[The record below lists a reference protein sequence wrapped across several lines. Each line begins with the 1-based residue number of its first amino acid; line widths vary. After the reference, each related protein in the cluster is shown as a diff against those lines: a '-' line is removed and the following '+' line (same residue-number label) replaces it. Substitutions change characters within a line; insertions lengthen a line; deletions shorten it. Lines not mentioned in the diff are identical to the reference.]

1 MRNAKTRLLA
11 AGVAGVTALTLA
23 GCGQSKDDSA
33 SSDSGTT
40 LKMLVP
46 SYDDNVKELW
56 GEVID
61 GFKKENPNIDI
72 DLQVESWENI
82 NDVVRQNIQADK
94 APDILNID
102 SFTDFA
108 ADDLLYS
115 AKDVASKKTLDNIQ
129 DSFKEHAS
137 MEGTQYGLP
146 LFASA
151 RALFYNEDLF
161 KEAGITAPPKTWA
174 ELEKDAKAIKALG
187 KDGVDGYG
195 MPLGNEEA
203 QAEAAIWFFGA
214 GGGYGDENKITVDQ
228 KANVEAANFMQKLI
242 KEGATEANPGSA
254 QRTPLGKTFF
264 QGKLGMVVGL
274 PQYKKLIEEQNPKLN
289 YKIAPIPTKDGSEVT
304 LGVADHLMAFDNGA
318 DKQEAIKKF
327 FDYFYSDAAY
337 PKFVGTLGFIPI
349 TKSAGEAMKDD
360 PTTKEFIPLLPKAK
374 FYPFTNPKWQSVQ
387 GSIQSNIGKIATEDP
402 ATVLKQIQSESE
414 QD

>member
-214 GGGYGDENKITVDQ
+214 GGG
-228 KANVEAANFMQKLI
+228 
-242 KEGATEANPGSA
+242 
-254 QRTPLGKTFF
+254 
-264 QGKLGMVVGL
+264 
-274 PQYKKLIEEQNPKLN
+274 
-289 YKIAPIPTKDGSEVT
+289 
-304 LGVADHLMAFDNGA
+304 
-318 DKQEAIKKF
+318 
-327 FDYFYSDAAY
+327 
-337 PKFVGTLGFIPI
+337 
-349 TKSAGEAMKDD
+349 
-360 PTTKEFIPLLPKAK
+360 
-374 FYPFTNPKWQSVQ
+374 
-387 GSIQSNIGKIATEDP
+387 
-402 ATVLKQIQSESE
+402 
-414 QD
+414 